1 MNRFIISLIA
11 GLFAVT
17 SVGQAQSQC
26 TLFFSGYGEGSS
38 NNKYLE
44 IYNPTGS
51 DISLDGF
58 AFPSVSN
65 DPSTPGVHEY
75 WNTFPEGAVITAGDV
90 YVVSHG
96 SADSEILAE
105 ADHFHTYLSNGD
117 DGYALVE
124 GDESSYN
131 IVDMIGTWD
140 ADPGSGWEVAG
151 VSNGTKEH
159 SLIRKSD
166 VNSGNGGDWASSAGT
181 NTDDSEWIVLDNND
195 WTGLGSHDFSGSCT
209 STSCIDA
216 TQIDPTAICVEV
228 IDPVCGCDNVTYQ
241 NSCEAEQF
249 YGITSW
255 EPGECPTPPG
265 PGCMNDN
272 ASNYDASATTDDG
285 SCLFDNVCN
294 VDGIE
299 VVTSGLTFVPADLT
313 VDVGSLVF
321 WVNNGGSHN
330 ANGDIDTQTGVSF
343 GNPESFYFGIVS
355 GDASGVCIGSHTF
368 TIPGVYSYDCSQ
380 YGHAAEGMVG
390 TVTVG
395 VGGCTDLNALNYNEG
410 ADWDDGSCQESLVM
424 TSIYDIQVGQ
434 ETGVYTDQVVNTS
447 GIVTGVFGSLV
458 SVQDGSGAY
467 SGIWMYGSEISV
479 QVGNE
484 VIVNAT
490 VVENNGLTQLTS
502 PSVEI
507 ISEVNDLPAAEV
519 LTSGEISVEQWEG
532 VLVRTS
538 GVVDNEDLGSGEWSL
553 DDESGSVL
561 IDDLGYDAIGAS
573 LVSLGATFDV
583 VGPLDYND
591 NFKIQPRDAA
601 DIFLHGCMI
610 GTADNY
616 NQLASID
623 DGSCQFSG
631 TECSI
636 FISEYGEGSSNNKYI
651 ELYNPTN
658 VTVFLNEYNFHTCS
672 NGCDQADEDAVG
684 VYPFE
689 YDESF
694 SAGAH
699 IEPGGTYVIAHGSS
713 DPAILAEA
721 DETFNYLS
729 NGDDVWALTRVVD
742 GDVITLD
749 IIGVV
754 GADPGTGFFVSGV
767 QDGTKDHTLVRKA
780 TISSGN
786 LGNWSAS
793 AGTNEFD
800 GEWMVLEYDAPVS
813 SCDTELEDVVCE
825 QDNWGLGSHTFTG
838 GCATITSG
846 CTDSA
851 ASNYDSSVTE
861 DDGSCVYPNVV
872 TIQNI
877 NEYDILQ
884 ETVTTEGVVTAVYN
898 AFSDLSGQSSFVIQ
912 NGTGPYSAIWCIG
925 DNVEIGDMVNIIG
938 NVDEHYGL
946 RHIAGGTVSILSIG
960 NTLPDPEVLDSE
972 SMNQEQWEAVLIQS
986 VGSVVEIVVAYGQ
999 WTVNDGSATS
1009 NCMVNSMG
1017 YEALNAVVDIDDMS
1031 YNLIELGA
1039 TYKVTGPNF
1048 YSYSHWKIAPR
1059 SNEDVV
1065 RLGCTDPTFPNYD
1078 QLASEDDNSCS
1089 NIEGCTDNT
1098 ADNYDPLATA
1108 DDGSCVITGC
1118 TDGTALNYNPN
1129 VTSED
1134 NSICYYS
1141 LPNIIINEIHY
1152 NPCAS
1157 QGIDPNWE
1165 FCELLNLGDLSAD
1178 LSGYKFINETGG
1190 NNQVG
1195 LVFPQGTTIGPGEFI
1210 VISAYNSSGVSDYSG
1225 NDYQAF
1231 IMDIGNFSNSGELLS
1246 LQDAWG
1252 NEINSVDY
1260 DNSGDWPSYEFS
1272 ILGSVLIASPNGGC
1286 ASLEYIPEVL
1296 AAYLSGTTGMDN
1308 EFGSNWQASWVDGG
1322 TPGAPNSS
1330 AFGCNDA
1337 AACNYNPTAYLAS
1350 NDVCDYDCY
1359 GCTYPDAENFT
1370 NGALVDD
1377 GSCTFGAT
1385 ANDCPSDING
1395 DGVVSTGDL
1404 LLFLSAFGEICE

>member
-1 MNRFIISLIA
+1 MNRIIISLIA

-17 SVGQAQSQC
+17 SVGQAQC
-26 TLFFSGYGEGSS
+26 TLFFSEYAEGSS

-44 IYNPTGS
+44 IYNPTDS

-58 AFPSVSN
+58 ALAKVSN
-65 DPSTPGVHEY
+65 APTTPGAYESWY
-75 WNTFPEGAVITAGDV
+75 PFDEGAVVAAGDV
-90 YVVSHG
+90 YVIAHG
-96 SADSEILAE
+96 SSDPAILAY
-105 ADHFHTYLSNGD
+105 ADEFNGSLSNGD
-117 DGYALVE
+117 DGFALVQGGE
-124 GDESSYN
+124 EDYV
-131 IVDMIGTWD
+131 ILDMIGTFY
-140 ADPGSGWEVAG
+140 ADPGSGWDVAG
-151 VSNGTKEH
+151 VANATKDH
-159 SLIRKSD
+159 SLIRKSY
-166 VNSGNGGDWASSAGT
+166 VNSGNVGDWTTSAGT
-181 NTDDSEWIVLDNND
+181 DTDDSEWIVLEYDESVSTCDTELVDVVCEQDN
-195 WTGLGSHDFSGSCT
+195 WTGLGSHVTSVPCT

-216 TQIDPTAICVEV
+216 TQIDPTAFCVEV

-299 VVTSGLTFVPADLT
+299 VATSGLTFVPADLT

-330 ANGDIDTQTGVSF
+330 ANGDIDTQTGLSF
-343 GNPESFYFGIVS
+343 GNPESFYFDIVS

-368 TIPGVYSYDCSQ
+368 TIPGVYSYDCSE
-380 YGHAAEGMVG
+380 YGHAAAGMVG

-395 VGGCTDLNALNYNEG
+395 VGGCTDLNAPNYNEG

-458 SVQDGSGAY
+458 SVQDGNGAY

-507 ISEVNDLPAAEV
+507 ISEVNDLPVAEV

-561 IDDLGYDAIGAS
+561 IDDLGFDAIGAS

-601 DIFLHGCMI
+601 DVFLHGCMI

-658 VTVFLNEYNFHTCS
+658 VIVFLNDYTFHTCS
-672 NGCDQADEDAVG
+672 NGCPQEEGEYVFG
-684 VYPFE
+684 YQNSFE
-689 YDESF
+689 PT
-694 SAGAH
+694 AQIA
-699 IEPGGTYVIAHGSS
+699 PGGTYVIGHPSA

-729 NGDDVWALTRVVD
+729 NGDDVWALTQVVD
-742 GDVITLD
+742 GDVIILD
-749 IIGVV
+749 IIGVL
-754 GADPGTGFFVSGV
+754 GEDPGIGFFVSGF
-767 QDGTKDHTLVRKA
+767 QNGTKDHTLVRKS

-786 LGNWSAS
+786 SGNWVAS
-793 AGTNEFD
+793 SGTNEFD
-800 GEWMVLEYDAPVS
+800 GEWMV
-813 SCDTELEDVVCE
+813 ED
-825 QDNWGLGSHTFTG
+825 QNYWDNLGVHTFTG
-838 GCATITSG
+838 GCVTITSG

-851 ASNYDSSVTE
+851 ALNYDSSVTE
-861 DDGSCVYPNVV
+861 DDGSCTYPPVV

-877 NEYDILQ
+877 NENNILQ
-884 ETVTTEGVVTAVYN
+884 ETVVTEGVVTAVYN

-925 DNVEIGDMVNIIG
+925 ESVEIGDMVNIIG

-946 RHIAGGTVSILSIG
+946 RHIAGGTVSILSSG
-960 NTLPDPEVLDSE
+960 NTLPDPEVLDSG
-972 SMNQEQWEAVLIQS
+972 SINQEQWEAVLIQS
-986 VGSVVEIVVAYGQ
+986 TGSTVNILAGYGQ
-999 WTVNDGSATS
+999 WVIDNGSG
-1009 NCMVNSMG
+1009 NGMVSPMG
-1017 YEALNAVVDIDDMS
+1017 YDALNIVVDIEGIS
-1031 YNLIELGA
+1031 YNLIDLGA
-1039 TYKVTGPNF
+1039 TYRVTGPNF
-1048 YSYSHWKIAPR
+1048 YSYSNWKIAPR
-1059 SNEDVV
+1059 SSEDVV
-1065 RLGCTDPTFPNYD
+1065 RLGCTDSTFPNYD

-1089 NIEGCTDNT
+1089 NIEGCTDSI

-1134 NSICYYS
+1134 NSICYYT

-1165 FCELLNLGDLSAD
+1165 FCELLNIGDLSAD
-1178 LSGYKFINETGG
+1178 LSGYKFVNESDG

-1195 LVFPQGTTIGPGEFI
+1195 LVFPQGTTVGPGEFI
-1210 VISAYNSSGVSDYSG
+1210 VISADNSSDVSDYSG

-1231 IMDIGNFSNSGELLS
+1231 IMDIGTFSNEGELLS

-1272 ILGSVLIASPNGGC
+1272 ILGSTLISTPDGGC
-1286 ASLEYIPEVL
+1286 ASLEYIPEILVEYMNL
-1296 AAYLSGTTGMDN
+1296 VTGTDN
-1308 EFGSNWQASWVDGG
+1308 VYGSNWQASWVDGG

-1337 AACNYNPTAYLAS
+1337 SACNYNPTAYLAS
-1350 NDVCDYDCY
+1350 NDICDYACY

-1370 NGALVDD
+1370 NGALVDN

-1385 ANDCPSDING
+1385 ANDCPSDLNG
-1395 DGVVSTGDL
+1395 DGAITTGDL
-1404 LLFLSAFGEICE
+1404 LIFLSAFGQICG